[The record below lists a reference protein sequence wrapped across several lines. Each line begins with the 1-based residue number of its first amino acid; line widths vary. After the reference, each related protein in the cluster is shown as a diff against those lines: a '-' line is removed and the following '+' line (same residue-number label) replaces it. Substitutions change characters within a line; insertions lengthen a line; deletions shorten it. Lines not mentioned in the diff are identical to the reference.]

1 MTSSAVRTPPRS
13 QGVPDINPRGKSF
26 VLHAICAA
34 VMINAFLAMKQL
46 KFGEYVAPQVSCVA
60 EPVGGT

>member
-1 MTSSAVRTPPRS
+1 M
-13 QGVPDINPRGKSF
+13 PDIDPRGKSF

>member
-1 MTSSAVRTPPRS
+1 M
-13 QGVPDINPRGKSF
+13 PDINPRGKSF

-46 KFGEYVAPQVSCVA
+46 KFGEYVAPQVSSVA
-60 EPVGGT
+60 SPTDAAPDGSMEDSASS